1 MSNVLSNLKPEALWR
16 HFESICNVPH
26 PSKHEDALSNFIVDF
41 AKKINLEVL
50 KDEVGNIL
58 IRKAASKG
66 MENMK
71 TVVLQGHI
79 DMVPQKNSDVQ
90 HDFLKDPIKPV
101 IDGEWVK
108 AAGTTLGADNGIG
121 VAAAMAVLEDKS
133 LQHGPIEALFTIDEE
148 TGMTG
153 AFGLKP
159 NFLKGDILL
168 NLDSEDEGEFFIG
181 CAGGVNTV
189 AQLKYKNENLPI
201 NYSAYKIIVTG
212 LKGGHSGIDIILG
225 RGNSNK
231 IMNRLL
237 WNCARDYKLRIAT
250 VEGGNLRNAIPREA
264 VATVAVPNALETDFN
279 NFVKNYFIIVKNELG
294 NKEPDFNIEIQK
306 TDTPSNVMDLV
317 SQAAF
322 LNAVYSCPNGVMGM
336 IADMPSV
343 VETSTN
349 LAIVSIKD
357 EIAEIIS
364 LQRSSV
370 DSLRDDVCNMMRS
383 AFELAGAE
391 VEHSGAYPGWKP
403 NVDSSILKTAKKVY
417 SDKFGKMPEIKVIH
431 AGLECGLIGDVYPN
445 MEMMSFGPTIRHPHS
460 PDEKVNIPSVEK
472 FWTFLLETL
481 KNIPAK

>member
-1 MSNVLSNLKPEALWR
+1 MSNVLMNLKPEALWK

-26 PSKHEDALSNFIVDF
+26 PSKHEAALSEVIVDF
-41 AKKINLEVL
+41 AKKNNLEVL

-58 IRKAASKG
+58 IRKPATQG
-66 MENMK
+66 MENRK

-79 DMVPQKNSDVQ
+79 DMVPQNNSNVE

-108 AAGTTLGADNGIG
+108 ASGTTLGADNGIG
-121 VAAAMAVLEDKS
+121 VAAAMAVLEDKT
-133 LQHGPIEALFTIDEE
+133 LQHGPLEALFTIDEE

-153 AFGLKP
+153 AFGLKSG
-159 NFLKGDILL
+159 FLKGDIML

-181 CAGGVNTV
+181 CAGGVNTF
-189 AQLKYKNENLPI
+189 ARLNYKNESLPSG
-201 NYSAYKIIVTG
+201 YSAYKINISG

-237 WNCARDYKLRIAT
+237 WNCAREFNLRIAS
-250 VEGGNLRNAIPREA
+250 VEGGNLRNAIPRES
-264 VATVAVPNALETDFN
+264 VAFVAVPADNELTFKE
-279 NFVKNYFIIVKNELG
+279 FVKNYFDTVKKELG
-294 NKEPDFNIEIQK
+294 NKEPDFNIDIQK
-306 TDTPSNVMDLV
+306 TDTPALVMDLV
-317 SQAAF
+317 SQAGF
-322 LNAVYSCPNGVMGM
+322 LNAVYACPDGVMGM

-349 LAIVSIKD
+349 LAIVTIKD
-357 EIAEIIS
+357 EQAEIVS

-370 DSLRDDVCNMMRS
+370 DSLRDNVCNMMRS
-383 AFELAGAE
+383 TFELAGAE
-391 VEHSGAYPGWKP
+391 VENSGAYPGWKP
-403 NVDSSILKTAKKVY
+403 DVNSSILKAAKQVY
-417 SDKFGKMPEIKVIH
+417 SNKFGKMPEIKVIH

-472 FWTFLLETL
+472 FWIFLLEIL
-481 KNIPAK
+481 KNIPVK